1 MWKCIEVVITGRTRN
16 AVVLLGSWVRIP
28 PLPPEITPAAGF
40 PGLLALLF
48 QFGTKPKPL
57 SIALSK
63 VSYEENRLSLYR
75 DAEKE
80 TEDIFDRWTDE
91 FDDLDEGYEP
101 DKFFS
106 D

>member
-1 MWKCIEVVITGRTRN
+1 M
-16 AVVLLGSWVRIP
+16 
-28 PLPPEITPAAGF
+28 
-40 PGLLALLF
+40 
-48 QFGTKPKPL
+48 
-57 SIALSK
+57 SIASSK

>member
-1 MWKCIEVVITGRTRN
+1 MIYIAKFDSVGSNPTASARN
-16 AVVLLGSWVRIP
+16 HASSR
-28 PLPPEITPAAGF
+28 F
-40 PGLLALLF
+40 SRLLALLF

-57 SIALSK
+57 SIASSK